1 MNFGRSAALTR
12 GYSVSMNQSGDQESG
27 PSPQGRLIRI
37 AVPLLG
43 AVLLAAGMVFLS
55 LPVRQEEFG
64 WFAYA
69 PLSEQTFAVPGLV
82 VMDAEKWAGV
92 VLVGLGL
99 MTLAFWS
106 GVLAGRNSSRNSSP
120 RSR

>member
-1 MNFGRSAALTR
+1 MSAGSTALAS
-12 GYSVSMNQSGDQESG
+12 GYSVSMNQSGDQETG
-27 PSPQGRLIRI
+27 PSRQGRVIWR

-43 AVLLAAGMVFLS
+43 AVLLAAGAVFLS
-55 LPVRQEEFG
+55 LPVRQQEFG

-82 VMDAEKWAGV
+82 VMDTEKWAGV

-99 MTLAFWS
+99 LTLAFWS
-106 GVLAGRNSSRNSSP
+106 GVLAGRNSRRQSS
-120 RSR
+120 